1 MNKLYPNLVR
11 AVVAA
16 IQQIFNEKRYADKVI
31 EKILKSNKKW
41 GARDRAFIAES
52 VYEIVRWWRL
62 LLEISGV
69 GYRETPR
76 HLDEATIWQI
86 FGTWWLYEGRSLPHW
101 VEFERINS
109 QQMQRTYDRVT
120 DIRKIIQS
128 IPDWLDEL
136 GEQALKDR
144 WEIELEAS
152 NQLAQVVLRT
162 NTLKTTR
169 VALQKAL
176 YEAGIDTYPIKD
188 YPAAL
193 VLKERRNVFGS
204 ELFKKGLFE
213 IQDAGSQ
220 AIAEM
225 LAVQPGMRV
234 IDACAGAGGKT
245 LHLAALMA
253 NQGRIIAL
261 DVVAGKLQELRKR
274 ARRAGISIVETR
286 PIDNNKVIKR
296 LTASADRLLLD
307 VPCSGLGVLRRN
319 PDAKWKLSPDFITQ
333 VQQMQANILA
343 NYSLMVKPGGQLVYA
358 TCSLLPSENEQQVEK
373 FLHENKNRFKLL
385 TERHLTPA
393 THGFDGFY
401 MAALER
407 VR

>member
-69 GYRETPR
+69 GYRATPQ
-76 HLDEATIWQI
+76 HFEEATIWQI
-86 FGTWWLYEGRSLPHW
+86 FGTWWLYEGRQLPNW

-109 QQMQRTYDRVT
+109 QQIQRTYDRVA

-162 NTLKTTR
+162 NTLKTKR

-176 YEAGIDTYPIKD
+176 YEAGIDTYPVKD

-193 VLKERRNVFGS
+193 VLKERHNVFGN
-204 ELFKKGLFE
+204 ELFKKGFFE

-245 LHLAALMA
+245 LHLAALME
-253 NQGRIIAL
+253 NRGRIIAL
-261 DVVAGKLQELRKR
+261 DVVAGKLQALRKR
-274 ARRAGISIVETR
+274 ARRAGVSIIEAR

-333 VQQMQANILA
+333 IQQMQASIL
-343 NYSLMVKPGGQLVYA
+343 
-358 TCSLLPSENEQQVEK
+358 T
-373 FLHENKNRFKLL
+373 
-385 TERHLTPA
+385 
-393 THGFDGFY
+393 
-401 MAALER
+401 
-407 VR
+407 